1 MKSAIPITSPEDRPD
16 SASTRGARERILAS
30 AYELFSRRGT
40 RAVGIEAI
48 VSHSGVARMTLYRNF
63 TSKDELVLAFLAR
76 REQQWTRDWLQAEV
90 HRRATDPRAKL
101 LAVFDI
107 FDEWFHSETFEG
119 CSFINVMLETA
130 DRTNPLHQASTQQL
144 ERVRAFIQSLAQE
157 AKIPQPEDFARKWHI
172 LMKGAIVAAGEGDRN
187 AARAARELGVA
198 LLDATPSANS

>member
-1 MKSAIPITSPEDRPD
+1 MKSASPITSPEDRPD
-16 SASTRGARERILAS
+16 GVGSRGARERILAS

-90 HRRATDPRAKL
+90 HRRASEPRARL
-101 LAVFDI
+101 LAVFEI

-130 DRTNPLHQASTQQL
+130 DRTNPLHQASTRQL
-144 ERVRAFIQSLAQE
+144 ERIRAFIQGLAQE

-172 LMKGAIVAAGEGDRN
+172 LMKGAIVAAGEGDRE
-187 AARAARELGVA
+187 AARAAREMGTA
-198 LLDATPSANS
+198 LLNATPSAA

>member
-16 SASTRGARERILAS
+16 GVNRGARERILAS

-90 HRRATDPRAKL
+90 HRRASEPRAKL
-101 LAVFDI
+101 LAIFDI

-130 DRTNPLHQASTQQL
+130 DRTNPLHQASTRQL
-144 ERVRAFIQSLAQE
+144 ERIRTFIQGLAQE

-172 LMKGAIVAAGEGDRN
+172 LMKGAIVAAGEGDRD
-187 AARAARELGVA
+187 AARSARELGIA
-198 LLDATPSANS
+198 LLNATPSG

>member
-1 MKSAIPITSPEDRPD
+1 MKSASPI
-16 SASTRGARERILAS
+16 STPGEKHEAVVGRGARERILAS

-90 HRRATDPRAKL
+90 ERRSATPRERL
-101 LAVFDI
+101 LSVFEI
-107 FDEWFHSETFEG
+107 FDEWFHRDTFEG

-130 DRTNPLHQASTQQL
+130 DPTNPLHQASTQQL
-144 ERVRAFIQSLAQE
+144 KRVRTFIEGLARE
-157 AKIPQPEDFARKWHI
+157 AGIADPEEFARKWHL
-172 LMKGAIVAAGEGDRN
+172 LMKGAIVAASEGDRD
-187 AARAARELGVA
+187 AARQAHAIARI
-198 LLDATPSANS
+198 LLDSIPSN

>member
-1 MKSAIPITSPEDRPD
+1 MKSANPITSPEDRPD
-16 SASTRGARERILAS
+16 AAGSRGARERILAS

-90 HRRATDPRAKL
+90 HRRATEPRARL
-101 LAVFDI
+101 LAIFEI

-130 DRTNPLHQASTQQL
+130 DRTNPLHQASTRQL
-144 ERVRAFIQSLAQE
+144 ERVRAFIQGLAQE

-172 LMKGAIVAAGEGDRN
+172 LMKGAIVAAGEGDSD
-187 AARAARELGVA
+187 AARSARELGVA
-198 LLDATPSANS
+198 LLNATPSA

>member
-1 MKSAIPITSPEDRPD
+1 MKSANPITSPEDRPD
-16 SASTRGARERILAS
+16 AAGSRGARERILAS

-90 HRRATDPRAKL
+90 HRRATEPRAKL
-101 LAVFDI
+101 LAIFDI

-130 DRTNPLHQASTQQL
+130 DRTNPLHQASTRQL
-144 ERVRAFIQSLAQE
+144 ERVRAFVQGLAQE

-172 LMKGAIVAAGEGDRN
+172 LMKGSIVAAGEGDRD
-187 AARAARELGVA
+187 AARAARELGIA
-198 LLDATPSANS
+198 LLNATPSA

>member
-16 SASTRGARERILAS
+16 VASTRGARERILAS

-90 HRRATDPRAKL
+90 HRRATEPRAKL

-130 DRTNPLHQASTQQL
+130 DRTNPLHQASTRQL
-144 ERVRAFIQSLAQE
+144 ERIRTFIQGLAQE
-157 AKIPQPEDFARKWHI
+157 ANIPQPEDFARKWHI
-172 LMKGAIVAAGEGDRN
+172 LMKGAIVAAGEGDRD
-187 AARAARELGVA
+187 AARSARELGIA
-198 LLDATPSANS
+198 LLNATPSA

>member
-16 SASTRGARERILAS
+16 ASTRGARERILAS

-90 HRRATDPRAKL
+90 HRRATEPRAKL

-130 DRTNPLHQASTQQL
+130 DRTNPLHQASTRQL
-144 ERVRAFIQSLAQE
+144 ERVRAFIQDLAQQ

-172 LMKGAIVAAGEGDRN
+172 LMKGAIVAAGEGDRD
-187 AARAARELGVA
+187 AARAARELGIA
-198 LLDATPSANS
+198 LLNATPSA

>member
-16 SASTRGARERILAS
+16 AATRGARERILAS

-101 LAVFDI
+101 LAVFEI

-130 DRTNPLHQASTQQL
+130 DRTNPLHQASTRQL
-144 ERVRAFIQSLAQE
+144 ERVRAFIQDLAQQ

-172 LMKGAIVAAGEGDRN
+172 LMKGAIVAAGEGDRD
-187 AARAARELGVA
+187 AARSARELGIA
-198 LLDATPSANS
+198 LLNATPSA